1 MKRRNFLQ
9 RMGLAGVLPATLAP
23 TADPRKETW
32 TARRARPVEPIYRN
46 PLATPADVEAFRLE
60 GDARM
65 SFPQGRLR
73 MENARDPS
81 EGQAANFVFWVPEE
95 FPDHI
100 RISWKFWPI
109 RSPGLSILFF
119 AARARAGGGIFDA
132 GLAERRGEYRQ
143 YHSGDIDALHVSY
156 FRRSSPEERA
166 FRTCNLRK
174 SHGFHLVA
182 QGADPI
188 PTVADAI
195 PPYRIELLKSGPHVR
210 FAINELPIF
219 AWSDDGSHGPPLAG
233 GRIGLRQMAPLIA
246 EYADLTVERID
257 SVRAGHR

>member
-1 MKRRNFLQ
+1 MKRRDFLGWLGAGAALPAASLPGTYSG
-9 RMGLAGVLPATLAP
+9 RAPWLAGATG
-23 TADPRKETW
+23 RSE
-32 TARRARPVEPIYRN
+32 VIYRN
-46 PLATPADVEAFRLE
+46 PLATPADVESFRLE

-65 SFPQGRLR
+65 TFPQGRLR

-81 EGQAANFVFWVPEE
+81 EGQAANFVFWCPQE

-119 AARARAGGGIFDA
+119 AARARNGGGIFDA
-132 GLAERRGEYRQ
+132 GLTERRGEYRQ

-156 FRRSSPEERA
+156 FRRSRASERA
-166 FRTCNLRK
+166 FSTCNLRK

-188 PTVADAI
+188 PAIPDAI
-195 PPYRIELLKSGPHVR
+195 PPYEIVLLKSGPHVR
-210 FAINELPIF
+210 FAINDLPIF
-219 AWSDDGSHGPPLAG
+219 AWRDDGSTGPPLAG
-233 GRIGLRQMAPLIA
+233 GRIGFRQMAPLIA
-246 EYADLTVERID
+246 EYDELTVETID
-257 SVRAGHR
+257 PLV